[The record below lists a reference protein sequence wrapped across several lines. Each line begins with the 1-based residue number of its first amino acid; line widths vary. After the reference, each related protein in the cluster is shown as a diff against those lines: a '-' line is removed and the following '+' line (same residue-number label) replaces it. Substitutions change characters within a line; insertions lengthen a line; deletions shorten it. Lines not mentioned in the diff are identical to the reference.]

1 MNFKNADVTQRKK
14 ENQVS
19 VTVRDLKNLIF

>member
-19 VTVRDLKNLIF
+19 IIVRDFKNVIF